1 MGEIVNLRRARKG
14 KLRADSAALAAA
26 RRLKFGLSRAD
37 GEAAEKIRDL
47 DRARLDGCR
56 RDLTGLTSDDEPA

>member
-14 KLRADSAALAAA
+14 KSRADSAAQAAA

-37 GEAAEKIRDL
+37 REAAEKIRDL

-56 RDLTGLTSDDEPA
+56 CDLTGLTSDDEPA

>member
-14 KLRADSAALAAA
+14 KSRANSASQAAT

-37 GEAAEKIRDL
+37 REAAETIRDL

-56 RDLTGLTSDDEPA
+56 RDLNGLTSNDEPA